1 MDDKYFDIAQLVG
14 KYLANDLTNSE
25 RIRLM
30 KWVEL
35 SEVNRLWFHS
45 VTESNFV
52 RLKRQNLKSVDI
64 DQGWIAL
71 LKKKRQEYKRAL
83 YLQVLKYVGIFII
96 PVLLGVYVFM
106 HVKEHQVIDVPVMQE
121 ILPGS
126 HRAILQMADGSSIV
140 LHPQLEEIVKE
151 KDGTLIDLK
160 GECVTYEVTDSSL
173 EQEVIYNNLVV
184 PRGGEFAI
192 TLSDGTIVY
201 LNADSKLRFPVKFAE
216 DVRMVELDGEGYFQV
231 AKNESSPF
239 TVKVGEMKVSVLGT
253 EFNILG
259 YKEYGEIQ
267 TTLVNGKVE
276 VSSDKNKKNYTLL
289 PGEQAVFNKKDG
301 IIKVSKVDI
310 SYAIAWR
317 EGLLRFRDRPLR
329 EIMDVV
335 ARWYD
340 IEIVYEDIEV
350 KEYLFGCNFNRH
362 ETILP
367 LLEVLESTGTVH
379 FKIEEK
385 KIIVS
390 K

>member
-216 DVRMVELDGEGYFQV
+216 DVRMVELDGEGYFH
-231 AKNESSPF
+231 K
-239 TVKVGEMKVSVLGT
+239 
-253 EFNILG
+253 
-259 YKEYGEIQ
+259 
-267 TTLVNGKVE
+267 
-276 VSSDKNKKNYTLL
+276 
-289 PGEQAVFNKKDG
+289 
-301 IIKVSKVDI
+301 SKVDI

-379 FKIEEK
+379 FKIEDK